1 MFYYILPLLFDL
13 AIMAESQCD
22 FVHTSHIAC
31 GKSIQYDDDFSII
44 PLFLCEKNTACH
56 LQRLNCFTQ
65 HNVPECMLILFRSGL
80 FDISFLSLLT
90 LKSAKNIVTL
100 WVYIGKERVL
110 NADLQNIPQQA
121 EARQTGE
128 HLYRVVKSTGFQH
141 ARSSPWGQVSVFRD
155 YILSN

>member
-80 FDISFLSLLT
+80 FDISSSTLNLKICQKHRDALGIYWKRKAYQIGKGQIIANTCMEDPNLSLE
-90 LKSAKNIVTL
+90 NV
-100 WVYIGKERVL
+100 
-110 NADLQNIPQQA
+110 
-121 EARQTGE
+121 
-128 HLYRVVKSTGFQH
+128 YRVKVILH
-141 ARSSPWGQVSVFRD
+141 SVHLWF
-155 YILSN
+155 I